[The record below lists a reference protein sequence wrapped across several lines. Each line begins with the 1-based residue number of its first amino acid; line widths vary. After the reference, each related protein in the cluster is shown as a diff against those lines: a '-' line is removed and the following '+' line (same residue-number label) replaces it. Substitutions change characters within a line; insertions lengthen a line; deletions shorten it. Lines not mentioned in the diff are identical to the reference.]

1 MSTNRK
7 KLERDSDLYQEAIRT
22 RTINNMNNSSKVV
35 KILDARHSYTYQAT
49 IKHTGVWNTVYKSR
63 DNLYKNQLNYLD
75 SIDPVSRAK
84 NFGKEDTCPDSDQW
98 KAFGDIEIELEMKI
112 RVELPDNEEIDLI
125 VYKKVNKFKDIK
137 KVGHLYNIASSDT
150 NVDVTVND
158 EDEYIINI
166 GNYSYHGYNTSDSS
180 NSFNLDK
187 SNYSKTEKFL
197 IFCSN
202 KKRWIQATIK
212 DPLTEDGTIIIP
224 VNISSEYEDE
234 TDVSF
239 RFNNPNTNDKL
250 WGLVEQLDVGE
261 PMMISGENIYLSHR
275 IISNEGLIDDSIW
288 YARTDRP
295 SKIMNIPIINR
306 IKSIF

>member
-49 IKHTGVWNTVYKSR
+49 IKHRVWNTVYKSR
-63 DNLYKNQLNYLD
+63 DNLYKNQLNHLD
-75 SIDPVSRAK
+75 NIDPVSRAED
-84 NFGKEDTCPDSDQW
+84 FGKKDTCPDSDQW
-98 KAFGDIEIELEMKI
+98 KAFGDIEIELEIKV

-125 VYKKVNKFKDIK
+125 VYEKVDKFGDIK
-137 KVGHLYNIASSDT
+137 KVGHLYNIVSSDT

-158 EDEYIINI
+158 KDEYIINI
-166 GNYSYHGYNTSDSS
+166 DNYSYRGYDTSESS
-180 NSFNLDK
+180 NSFNLGK

-224 VNISSEYEDE
+224 LNISSNYDYETE
-234 TDVSF
+234 VSF

>member
-1 MSTNRK
+1 VTATNAATGDAV
-7 KLERDSDLYQEAIRT
+7 EGATVDLSGAGINESAQTDANGEA
-22 RTINNMNNSSKVV
+22 SF
-35 KILDARHSYTYQAT
+35 
-49 IKHTGVWNTVYKSR
+49 TV
-63 DNLYKNQLNYLD
+63 N
-75 SIDPVSRAK
+75 
-84 NFGKEDTCPDSDQW
+84 
-98 KAFGDIEIELEMKI
+98 
-112 RVELPDNEEIDLI
+112 
-125 VYKKVNKFKDIK
+125 
-137 KVGHLYNIASSDT
+137 ASSVGT
-150 NVDVTVND
+150 VDVTVND
-158 EDEYIINI
+158 KHEYIINI
-166 GNYSYHGYNTSDSS
+166 DGYSYQGYDTSESS
-180 NSFNLDK
+180 NSFNLGK
-187 SNYSKTEKFL
+187 SNYSKTKKFL

-202 KKRWIQATIK
+202 KKRWIKATIK

-224 VNISSEYEDE
+224 LNISSNYNDE
-234 TDVSF
+234 TEVSF

>member
-22 RTINNMNNSSKVV
+22 RTINNMNKSSKIV
-35 KILDARHSYTYQAT
+35 KILDSRHSYTYQAT
-49 IKHTGVWNTVYKSR
+49 IKHRVWNTVYKSR
-63 DNLYKNQLNYLD
+63 DNLYKNQLNHLD
-75 SIDPVSRAK
+75 NIDPVSLAK

-98 KAFGDIEIELEMKI
+98 KAFGNIEIELEIKV

-125 VYKKVNKFKDIK
+125 VYEKVDKFGDIK
-137 KVGHLYNIASSDT
+137 KVGHLYNIVSSDT

-158 EDEYIINI
+158 KDEYIINI
-166 GNYSYHGYNTSDSS
+166 DDYSYRGYDTSESS
-180 NSFNLDK
+180 NSFNLGK
-187 SNYSKTEKFL
+187 SNHSKTEKFL

-202 KKRWIQATIK
+202 KERWIKATIK

-224 VNISSEYEDE
+224 LNISSNYDNE
-234 TDVSF
+234 TEVSF